1 MLLPKR
7 RWMHWLQKS
16 WQNKALWKKTQ
27 DPLPTARQGIFLLNH
42 VEEFDILKSRSLW
55 MERNIM
61 FVKIKADIRHWL
73 RELDKK
79 YFFVMLG
86 FAVMVYFPLISLKL
100 TNTVD
105 GLWTTA
111 EYMAGAWE
119 LSNGRWFWL
128 VTSFLRFSLQLE
140 PINAVV
146 CLVLVSL
153 GVTKLHMTFK
163 TVHEG
168 RTSCLDWL
176 AGLCYLANTVIGCY
190 LSFAHQSVEFGLAF
204 YLSVL
209 AAVCVIRSRS
219 IAAGIA
225 QGAFLLALSLGLYQ
239 TDLACFCMVLL
250 AWFLVLLFR
259 GEEGIKLRYYIAKC
273 LGSAVCGAAL
283 YWGILQII
291 LKISGVAMTN
301 YQGGASTSPLNMLKS
316 LPQSIVKC
324 YAQFWDYFFGDT
336 VRHNVL
342 QSFGVLYALAFLVV
356 GAALA
361 CRLVRLIRRKDWEN
375 TFYGTAALLVLPMMC
390 TVFMVA
396 TSQALFYIP
405 MSGGL
410 ALFLPV
416 CFWLLDSSRE
426 GKTACDAFR
435 KCWNKAE
442 KALILLTAAAVVYGS
457 VFMSAIDQ
465 QAMYEGR
472 KATKQIADLVAGELV
487 AEGYYDL
494 PEKLPVMLVGRPS
507 ASPLFRTHII
517 YWDANDY
524 AQVGLFEKE
533 NAATMRYS
541 WNAVFRDLTPMQL
554 ELCSDEVYD
563 ELIRTEEIKRMPTF
577 PEKGSMQEMDGVY
590 VIKISEDYLI
600 DE

>member
-1 MLLPKR
+1 
-7 RWMHWLQKS
+7 
-16 WQNKALWKKTQ
+16 
-27 DPLPTARQGIFLLNH
+27 
-42 VEEFDILKSRSLW
+42 
-55 MERNIM
+55 M